1 MPNASILTGVGCT
14 GLSLYNFGQT
24 VSMVFFTD
32 SWKPSSYY
40 DRVRENAHLGL
51 HALVLLDINVK
62 EPDLV
67 DMARGRIEYEPPR
80 FMTVA
85 QCAQQMIETY
95 QGLRCR

>member
-32 SWKPSSYY
+32 SWKTSSYY

-51 HALVLLDINVK
+51 HALVLLDIKVK

-67 DMARGRIEYEPPR
+67 DMARSRI
-80 FMTVA
+80 
-85 QCAQQMIETY
+85 
-95 QGLRCR
+95 GLHPKHL